1 MSGQK
6 QIKVVLHAPQK
17 PADIEYLQNVHNELV
32 AAVLRNRLQASG
44 ASRKEKTEY
53 LTGIIKTI

>member
-6 QIKVVLHAPQK
+6 QIKVVLHAPRK

-53 LTGIIKTI
+53 LTGIIKAI